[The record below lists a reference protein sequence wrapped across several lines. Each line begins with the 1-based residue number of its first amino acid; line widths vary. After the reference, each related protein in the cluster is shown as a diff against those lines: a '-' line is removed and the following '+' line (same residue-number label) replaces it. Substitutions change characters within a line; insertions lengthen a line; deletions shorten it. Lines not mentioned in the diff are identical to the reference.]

1 MKSWNKKKILE
12 IDKKHIWHPYT
23 QMKDYEN
30 RDPLVIVAANGCK
43 LKTIDGDELYDSI
56 SSWWTTLHG
65 HLHPKLNQ
73 AIMEQ
78 LKLLDHVNFS
88 GYTHPYAVEVVERL
102 KNFLPHTLSRFFFS
116 DNGSTAVEV
125 ALKMAFQFWQNRG
138 VNSKTRF
145 VCLENAYHGDTL
157 GAVSVGGVDLF
168 FELYKPLLFKSFKA
182 PSPYCYRCEEKEGF
196 TLDANHECNLRCL
209 DGLEKI
215 LNEHHEEICAVIVEP
230 RLQGAGGILV
240 YPAAYLKKLR
250 EITEQFKV
258 FLIFDEVATGF
269 GRTGTM
275 FAFEQAGI
283 APDIICL
290 AKGLTGGYLPMALTV
305 TTEEIYQAFYAD
317 YLEGKTFYHGHTY
330 TANPICC
337 AVAAASL
344 KLFAEE
350 EPLVKTKEAR
360 EYFHQLLLDTFS
372 DKPYVGDIRYIGYV
386 GAIELVRDKK
396 TKEPFSEELRLGFN
410 IYMKSLEKGVV
421 LRPLGDVIYW
431 FLPLC
436 ISKTEVEEILKI
448 SAEVIEEVLINL

>member
-1 MKSWNKKKILE
+1 MKTWDKKKILE
-12 IDKKHIWHPYT
+12 IDRNHIWHPYT

-30 RDPLVIVAANGCK
+30 RDPMVIVSARGLK
-43 LKTIDGDELYDSI
+43 LKTIDGQEIYDSI
-56 SSWWTTLHG
+56 SSWWTNVHG
-65 HLHPKLNQ
+65 HLHPALNQ
-73 AIMEQ
+73 AIIEQ
-78 LKLLDHVNFS
+78 LNLLDHINFS

-102 KNFLPHTLSRFFFS
+102 KDFLPPELSRFFFS

-125 ALKMAFQFWQNRG
+125 ALKMAFQFWQNKG
-138 VNSKTRF
+138 QKEKTRF

-182 PSPYCYRCEEKEGF
+182 PSPYCYRCPEKEGF
-196 TLDANHECNLRCL
+196 TLDASHQCSLKCL
-209 DGLEKI
+209 KGMEEI
-215 LNEHHEEICAVIVEP
+215 LKEHHGEICAVIVEP
-230 RLQGAGGILV
+230 LMQGAGGILI

-250 EITEQFKV
+250 EITRRYKV

-275 FAFEQAGI
+275 FAFEQAEVV
-283 APDIICL
+283 PDIICL
-290 AKGLTGGYLPMALTV
+290 AKGLTGGYLPMALTI

-337 AVAAASL
+337 AVAAANL

-350 EPLVKTKEAR
+350 NPLVKTREAR
-360 EYFHQLLLDTFS
+360 EYFHQLLLKTFA
-372 DKPYVGDIRYIGYV
+372 DKPYVGDIRYLGYV
-386 GAIELVRDKK
+386 GAIELVKDKQ
-396 TKEPFSEELRLGFN
+396 TKEPFPEELRVSFQ

-436 ISKTEVEEILKI
+436 VTKYEVEEILNL
-448 SAEVIEEVLINL
+448 SVEAIEEVLASL